1 MRYLYTKANR
11 LRLGTVASGV
21 GAPEV
26 AAAGLRYDSVF
37 VSEIEYF
44 PCMVLHERMGA
55 SRPVYPIDPSI
66 FGDDAK
72 QWEANNR
79 KLRKIPAKGLVPNFG
94 DLTQLNRNWNKHA
107 KKCAPNVLV
116 GGTPCQAFSISG
128 QRGGLDDHRGN
139 LTLEYAD
146 LCKKSGAE
154 WFVWENVYG
163 ALSSAGGDDFGAILA
178 CFAGYP
184 AGFIWK
190 PRGGKWKNSGVV
202 EPATKGDFGLAWCVL
217 DSQYFGVAQ
226 RRERLFIVGYRG
238 NAAPAIAVLLDTIG
252 LSGDSKPCRKAG
264 KNPSGKLGG
273 NIGIEDNQSA
283 VTYSI
288 KTDQTGANGSNV
300 ITERSP
306 TLASQGAIPA
316 VAFNHQAS
324 VSQSMSVDGICPALD
339 TSKTPAV
346 CYGFKA
352 GQGAKAGSLGL
363 QLEVSPTLCAV
374 QSGSNMVPTIY
385 YGVDSSCNAN
395 HELQNALMAQG
406 NGQVGHGVVASF
418 QDSQSETRVGSIMG
432 TLDANYGPRRRHG
445 VSTETDIRRLTPK
458 ETERLQGFPDNWTL
472 VDSLRKKP
480 NLKALAKYAANG
492 NRSLDEEIQAC
503 AAYNGMTVEDYLLR
517 GEAPDA
523 PRYKAMGNSMTTYV
537 LRWILGRIWRVNWM
551 LKARL
556 ISKDV

>member
-1 MRYLYTKANR
+1 MRYLYRKANK

-26 AAAGLRYDSVF
+26 GAAFLRYKSVF
-37 VSEIEYF
+37 VSEIEFF
-44 PCMVLHERMGA
+44 PSMVLHERFGA
-55 SRPVYPIDPSI
+55 SRPVYHVDPEI
-66 FGDDAK
+66 FGDDAP
-72 QWEANNR
+72 QWVQNNK
-79 KLRKIPAKGLVPNFG
+79 KLKKIPAKGLIPNFG
-94 DLTQLNRNWNKHA
+94 DLTQLNQNWNKHA
-107 KKCAPNVLV
+107 KKCSPDVLV

-128 QRGGLDDHRGN
+128 QRAGLDDHRGN

-146 LCKKSGAE
+146 LCKKSGAT
-154 WFVWENVYG
+154 WFIWENVFG

-264 KNPSGKLGG
+264 KELAGKLGG

-316 VAFNHQAS
+316 VAFNHQA
-324 VSQSMSVDGICPALD
+324 
-339 TSKTPAV
+339 T
-346 CYGFKA
+346 
-352 GQGAKAGSLGL
+352 
-363 QLEVSPTLCAV
+363 
-374 QSGSNMVPTIY
+374 
-385 YGVDSSCNAN
+385 
-395 HELQNALMAQG
+395 
-406 NGQVGHGVVASF
+406 HGVVASF
-418 QDSQSETRVGSIMG
+418 QDSQSETRVGLIMG

-445 VSTETDIRRLTPK
+445 VFMTCIDGELNTANDLCGPLLKGSPSGGGKPLPAIANRNIVRRLTPK

>member
-26 AAAGLRYDSVF
+26 GAAFLRYKSVF
-37 VSEIEYF
+37 VSEIEFF
-44 PCMVLHERMGA
+44 PSMVLHERFGA
-55 SRPVYPIDPSI
+55 SRPVYPVDPEI
-66 FGDDAK
+66 FGDDAP
-72 QWEANNR
+72 QWVQNNK
-79 KLRKIPAKGLVPNFG
+79 KLKKIPSKGLIPNFG
-94 DLTQLNRNWNKHA
+94 DLTQLNQNWNKHA
-107 KKCAPNVLV
+107 KKCSPDVLV

-128 QRGGLDDHRGN
+128 QRAGLDDHRGN

-146 LCKKSGAE
+146 LCKKSGAT
-154 WFVWENVYG
+154 WFVWENVFG

-264 KNPSGKLGG
+264 KELAGKLGG

-346 CYGFKA
+346 
-352 GQGAKAGSLGL
+352 
-363 QLEVSPTLCAV
+363 
-374 QSGSNMVPTIY
+374 Y
-385 YGVDSSCNAN
+385 YDIDQMCNTN
-395 HELQNALMAQG
+395 PELQNALMAHG
-406 NGQVGHGVVASF
+406 NGQVGHGAVMTCIDGELNTAN
-418 QDSQSETRVGSIMG
+418 DLCGPLLKGSPSGGGKPLPAI
-432 TLDANYGPRRRHG
+432 ANRNI
-445 VSTETDIRRLTPK
+445 VRRLTPK

>member
-324 VSQSMSVDGICPALD
+324 VSQSMSVDGISPALD
-339 TSKTPAV
+339 ASKTPAV
-346 CYGFKA
+346 LIQKI
-352 GQGAKAGSLGL
+352 
-363 QLEVSPTLCAV
+363 V
-374 QSGSNMVPTIY
+374 
-385 YGVDSSCNAN
+385 
-395 HELQNALMAQG
+395 
-406 NGQVGHGVVASF
+406 
-418 QDSQSETRVGSIMG
+418 
-432 TLDANYGPRRRHG
+432 
-445 VSTETDIRRLTPK
+445 RRLTPR

-537 LRWILGRIWRVNWM
+537 LRWILGRIWRVNWI